1 MAKDKNTQAME
12 LTVESLMAMGYD
24 EQSAKDIVGA
34 SSSGSGT
41 GLPFQQLKLNYDPDL
56 ELAKRGEWI
65 ADIEK
70 DDKGNVTKLTNFGET
85 INLVILGSKYQY
97 SKYDSVTNKA
107 VVSSNIFDMA
117 DIKQAFDLSSGIS
130 IKTLKESDPE
140 NKIKFQEVMVVLAYS
155 DKVPEKKVYILYS
168 KGAFMFSLNQGRKP
182 FPNGGNMMFTLSFGL
197 ERQKNGSTVYF
208 TVDQG
213 TFKATPRSIEDI
225 KDGVK
230 TIPSYI
236 KQFNDWV
243 SAVNAGGS
251 SSSSD
256 KKTKASP
263 KVSDA
268 PFDEDEDDVNFS

>member
-34 SSSGSGT
+34 SSSGGGT
-41 GLPFQQLKLNYDPDL
+41 GLPFQQLKINYDPDL
-56 ELAKRGEWI
+56 ELAKRGEWV

-70 DDKGNVTKLTNFGET
+70 DDKGNITKLTNLGET
-85 INLVILGSKYQY
+85 INLVIIGSKYQY
-97 SKYDSVTNKA
+97 SKYDNVTNKA
-107 VVSSNIFDMA
+107 VVSSNIFDMV
-117 DIKQAFDLSSGIS
+117 DIKQAFDLNSGIS
-130 IKTLKESDPE
+130 IKTLKENDPD
-140 NKIKFQEVMVVLAYS
+140 NKIKLQEVMVVLAWS
-155 DKVPEKKVYILYS
+155 DKVLEKKVYIMYS
-168 KGAFMFSLNQGRKP
+168 KGAFAYSFNAARKP
-182 FPNGGNMMFTLSFGL
+182 FPKGGNMIYTFSFGL

-208 TVDQG
+208 TVDQS
-213 TFKATPRSIEDI
+213 TFKGVQRTVKDLN
-225 KDGVK
+225 DGVT
-230 TIPSYI
+230 TIPGYV

-251 SSSSD
+251 NTTSD

>member
-34 SSSGSGT
+34 SSSGGGT
-41 GLPFQQLKLNYDPDL
+41 GLPFPQLKLNYDSEMD
-56 ELAKRGEWI
+56 LAKKGEWI

-70 DDKGNVTKLTNFGET
+70 DDKANITKLTNLGSNL
-85 INLVILGSKYQY
+85 NLVILGSKYQY
-97 SKYDSVTNKA
+97 SKYDIATNKS
-107 VVSSNIFDMA
+107 VVSSNIFDMPE
-117 DIKQAFDLSSGIS
+117 IKQAFDLTSGIS
-130 IKTLKESDPE
+130 IKTLKENDPD
-140 NKIKFQEVMVVLAYS
+140 NKIKFQEVMVVLAWS
-155 DKVPEKKVYILYS
+155 DVVPEKKVYIMYS
-168 KGAFMFSLNQGRKP
+168 KGAFMFSLNQARKP
-182 FPNGGNMMFTLSFGL
+182 FPNGGNMMFTLAFGL
-197 ERQKNGSTVYF
+197 ERQKQGGTTYF

>member
-34 SSSGSGT
+34 SSSGGGT
-41 GLPFQQLKLNYDPDL
+41 GLPFPQLKLNYDSEMD
-56 ELAKRGEWI
+56 LAKKGEWI

-70 DDKGNVTKLTNFGET
+70 DDKGNITKLTNLGSNL
-85 INLVILGSKYQY
+85 NLVILGSKYQY
-97 SKYDSVTNKA
+97 SKYDIATNKS
-107 VVSSNIFDMA
+107 VVSSNIFDMG
-117 DIKQAFDLSSGIS
+117 DIKQAFDLTSGIS
-130 IKTLKESDPE
+130 IKTLKENDPD
-140 NKIKFQEVMVVLAYS
+140 NKIKFQEVMVVLAWS
-155 DKVPEKKVYILYS
+155 DVVPEKKVYIMYS
-168 KGAFMFSLNQGRKP
+168 KGAFMFSLNQARKP

-197 ERQKNGSTVYF
+197 ERQKQGGTTYF

-268 PFDEDEDDVNFS
+268 TFDEDEDDVNFS

>member
-34 SSSGSGT
+34 SSSGGGT
-41 GLPFQQLKLNYDPDL
+41 GLPFSQLKINYDPDL
-56 ELAKRGEWI
+56 ELAKRGEWV

-70 DDKGNVTKLTNFGET
+70 DDKGNVTKLTNLGET

-97 SKYDSVTNKA
+97 SKYDNVTNKA
-107 VVSSNIFDMA
+107 VVSSNVFDMA
-117 DIKQAFDLSSGIS
+117 DIKQAFDLTSGIS
-130 IKTLKESDPE
+130 IKTLKENDPD
-140 NKIKFQEVMVVLAYS
+140 NKIKFQEVMVVLAWS
-155 DKVPEKKVYILYS
+155 DVVPEKKVYIMYS
-168 KGAFMFSLNQGRKP
+168 KGAFMFSLNQARKP

-251 SSSSD
+251 SSSND

>member
-34 SSSGSGT
+34 SSSGGGT
-41 GLPFQQLKLNYDPDL
+41 GLPFPQLKLNYDSEMD
-56 ELAKRGEWI
+56 LAKKGEWI

-70 DDKGNVTKLTNFGET
+70 DDKANITKLTNLGSNL
-85 INLVILGSKYQY
+85 NLVILGSKYQY
-97 SKYDSVTNKA
+97 SKYDIATNKS
-107 VVSSNIFDMA
+107 VVSSNIFDMPE
-117 DIKQAFDLSSGIS
+117 IKQAFDLTSGIS
-130 IKTLKESDPE
+130 IKTLKENDPD
-140 NKIKFQEVMVVLAYS
+140 NKIKFQEVMVVLAWS
-155 DKVPEKKVYILYS
+155 DVVPEKKVYIMYS
-168 KGAFMFSLNQGRKP
+168 KGAFMFSLNQARKP

-197 ERQKNGSTVYF
+197 ERQKQGGTTYF